1 MRVNCL
7 LCNKSTKVKSLSAEI
22 MLTFFPSAP
31 YACSKCVKKHG
42 ALGVQHKLLAV
53 MRDKCAFS
61 VN

>member
-1 MRVNCL
+1 MKTTCL
-7 LCNKSTKVKSLSAEI
+7 LCSKHVKVTNASAAHVLSL
-22 MLTFFPSAP
+22 FPSAP

-42 ALGVQHKLLAV
+42 ELGVQHKLLAI